1 MSDSSADWT
10 RLRHEY
16 EAAGLRTDSVDPD
29 PLVQFAE
36 WLDAAQAAGLPEPHA
51 MTLATATPDGRPAAR
66 MVLLRGFDAR
76 GFVFYTNYASRKA
89 AALTANSRAALVFYW
104 PELHRQ
110 VRVEGTVAR
119 VDAAELD
126 AYFAGRPR
134 GSQIGAWASAQSAPI
149 ADRAALE
156 RAVAAVEQ
164 AYADQPVPRP
174 PFWGGFRV
182 TPECLEFWQGQ
193 PSRLHDR
200 IRYDRSGAG
209 GWTIQRLQ
217 P

>member
-1 MSDSSADWT
+1 MSDSAADWT

-16 EAAGLRTDSVDPD
+16 EAAGLRADAVDPD
-29 PLVQFAE
+29 PLVQFGR
-36 WLDAAQAAGLPEPHA
+36 WLDAALAAGLPEPHA

-76 GFVFYTNYASRKA
+76 GFVFYTNYGSRKA
-89 AALTANSRAALVFYW
+89 AALAANPRAALVFYW
-104 PELHRQ
+104 PALHRQ
-110 VRVEGTVAR
+110 VRVEGAVAR
-119 VDAAELD
+119 VDAAESD

-164 AYADQPVPRP
+164 AYAGRAVPRP

-182 TPECLEFWQGQ
+182 TPDCLEFWQGQ
-193 PSRLHDR
+193 PNRLHDR
-200 IRYDRSGAG
+200 IRYDRTAAG
-209 GWTIQRLQ
+209 GWTIARLQ